1 MTREE
6 LLALISKIQSYQSEL
21 DDVEIKPA
29 DVRCNMGK
37 NLRVSL

>member
-6 LLALISKIQSYQSEL
+6 LFALVSEIQSYQSEL

-37 NLRVSL
+37 ILRVSL